1 MRTTKHKST
10 SSKPIRSV
18 YPLFTNAPAKTSN
31 EFYVVVNPVSKLY
44 TDDMGWLSIRS
55 CSGHR
60 YIMLAFNC
68 DSNVILIEPFQP
80 CHDRHRI
87 AVYIRI
93 MTRLQERGHA
103 VDLQVLEKEA
113 SAEYR
118 RTITQ
123 PWKGKFQLVPPDVHC
138 RNAAE
143 HAIRTFKAHFLA
155 SIAGVDRAF
164 PSSLWDTLLPQ
175 MELTLKLLRQATLAP
190 EISAWEYYKEPIN
203 YDATLLSPIGC
214 KVAIHNKPGPRKT
227 WDFRAW
233 DGFSIG
239 SALHHYRCHTVVDT
253 TTKAVHTSNTVEFY
267 HYYLTQPTITP
278 EDRIVHALHFLSC
291 SIKDVPATMHNE
303 RLEAPTCIH
312 DIFLPQQTQPDPR
325 EKPLVPPRVRSQR
338 PNPPVPPPS
347 PAPVHTPVQHPRVDT
362 LAAPPA
368 IPQRTAIGN

>member
-190 EISAWEYYKEPIN
+190 EISAWEYYKEP
-203 YDATLLSPIGC
+203 L
-214 KVAIHNKPGPRKT
+214 
-227 WDFRAW
+227 
-233 DGFSIG
+233 
-239 SALHHYRCHTVVDT
+239 T
-253 TTKAVHTSNTVEFY
+253 TTPHCSAQLDAKSPFTTNPDHARLGTSAHGTDSASAQPY
-267 HYYLTQPTITP
+267 TTTAATQLLIP
-278 EDRIVHALHFLSC
+278 
-291 SIKDVPATMHNE
+291 
-303 RLEAPTCIH
+303 
-312 DIFLPQQTQPDPR
+312 
-325 EKPLVPPRVRSQR
+325 PPRLY
-338 PNPPVPPPS
+338 
-347 PAPVHTPVQHPRVDT
+347 T
-362 LAAPPA
+362 LATPLSS
-368 IPQRTAIGN
+368 TTTT